1 MYFGL
6 LFIAL
11 TAGVFLGSFCGML
24 PVEILQFIPSSF
36 RVIMFVFGYIIALA
50 GFMLLFGRA
59 RKTGADNLIN
69 PSNPGTVLWFFVY
82 RDGEIRI
89 TPSIRTGEGQ
99 LYNPMLDSQI
109 FDVKTYSIADHK
121 VRIVPEI
128 VGHAVD
134 LDYVMY
140 VDLLKSKFGFEN
152 IKEVRDNIFEKIKGK
167 LGFES
172 GRILS
177 QENLQP
183 MTGDD
188 DV

>member
-1 MYFGL
+1 MYFGM
-6 LFIAL
+6 LFI
-11 TAGVFLGSFCGML
+11 TITIGVFLGSFCGLL
-24 PVEILQFIPSSF
+24 PVDLQMGIPNSF
-36 RVIMFVFGYIIALA
+36 RVILFIFGYIIALS
-50 GFMLLFGRA
+50 GFMLLYGRS
-59 RKTGADNLIN
+59 RKTGADNLIT
-69 PSNPGTVLWFFVY
+69 PSRPGTVLWFFVY

-140 VDLLKSKFGFEN
+140 VDLLKSKFGF
-152 IKEVRDNIFEKIKGK
+152 
-167 LGFES
+167 
-172 GRILS
+172 
-177 QENLQP
+177 
-183 MTGDD
+183 
-188 DV
+188 